1 MACISEC
8 TENNYFLDALNLFLE
23 TQWLYNSPVTNLLT
37 SGSLDLFPKEW
48 LNALQTLENQEL
60 NDFVVQKLTKVGE
73 EMYIQTQIYSNDT

>member
-73 EMYIQTQIYSNDT
+73 EMSHTNANIF